1 MKTKNVQKI
10 FGIGWAKTGTTTLGG
25 CMQILG
31 FNHTSQNLSLV
42 EDLKTGDFSRIMQIA
57 AGFDSFEDWPWLL
70 LFKELD
76 AQFPQSR
83 FILTIRD
90 PESWL
95 KSYRN
100 MLRSQGSPTDR
111 INDIRS
117 VLYGLPFPN
126 VTDAQ
131 LLDRFHR
138 HNLDVKE
145 YFRSRSSDLLIVDW
159 EMGHGWN
166 ELCSFL
172 SMEIPQLP
180 FPHANRGVYADK

>member
-1 MKTKNVQKI
+1 
-10 FGIGWAKTGTTTLGG
+10 
-25 CMQILG
+25 MQILG

-117 VLYGLPFPN
+117 VLYRLPFPN